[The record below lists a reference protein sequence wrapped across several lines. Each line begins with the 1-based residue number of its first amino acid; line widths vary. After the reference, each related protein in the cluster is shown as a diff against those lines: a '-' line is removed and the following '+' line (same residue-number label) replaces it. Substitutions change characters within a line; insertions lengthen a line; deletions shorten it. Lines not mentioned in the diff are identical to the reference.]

1 MKKFYIVLLG
11 ILLITITG
19 CFNTEK
25 VANNSVNTKV
35 VSVTDFTI
43 GDFQDALEV
52 ASEKACSSVVAIVE
66 SGAIMSSLGS
76 AVVVKRTAY
85 YGGVVVPA
93 DASLIDEYE
102 YYAITNYH
110 VVDSESVRRIMRIY
124 MGDNTDETGYQTS
137 MVSLIDYDESLDL
150 AILKFRTNIYLEPA
164 TIQDSKDLKKGQIV
178 LAVGTPLGLQNYN
191 TVTQGIISHPYRLN
205 IEDNH
210 YYIQHDAS
218 INSGNS
224 GGGLFNI
231 EGKLIGINSARAVKK
246 NEDVDGISYAI
257 PTSVI
262 ITKYSQYLS

>member
-1 MKKFYIVLLG
+1 MKKFIIILIGV
-11 ILLITITG
+11 LLITLSG

-43 GDFQDALEV
+43 GDFQDALEI
-52 ASEKACSSVVAIVE
+52 ASEKACSSVVAIVD
-66 SGAIMSSLGS
+66 SGTVMSSLGS
-76 AVVVKRTAY
+76 AVVIKRTAY
-85 YGGVVVPA
+85 YEGVVVA
-93 DASLIDEYE
+93 DDAPQISEYE

-110 VVDSESVRRIMRIY
+110 VVDSESIRRIMRIY
-124 MGDNTDETGYQTS
+124 MSDNTSETGYQTS
-137 MVSLIDYDESLDL
+137 LVTLVEFNESLDL
-150 AILKFRTNIYLEPA
+150 AILKFRTNIYCTPA

-191 TVTQGIISHPYRLN
+191 TVTMGIVSHPYRLN

-210 YYIQHDAS
+210 YYIQHDAA

-231 EGKLIGINSARAVKK
+231 EGKLVGINSARAVKK

-262 ITKYSQYLS
+262 ITNYHQYLQ